1 MFSAR
6 DSVLVWERNL
16 TQELPLRFHSSGVWH
31 PTVMAVEG
39 VISGVELLAMDEEEV
54 QDAVL
59 YTAQESGY
67 LLGEMIV
74 RDSRCR

>member
-1 MFSAR
+1 
-6 DSVLVWERNL
+6 
-16 TQELPLRFHSSGVWH
+16 
-31 PTVMAVEG
+31 MAVEG